1 MLIFFLTWRIRDDF
15 KLAMYVER
23 IPNRN
28 SPPAILLRESYRD
41 GDKIKKRTLANLSD
55 WPAAKIEALRRVLRD
70 EAVAPTDQQAL
81 SVLRS
86 LPHGHV
92 AAALGTLRKLGL
104 DRLLSQGGRQ
114 PHREVALCIAMTVA
128 RLIDPASKLATA
140 RGLDDET
147 ATCSLGQVLDLGAVD
162 EQELYEALDW
172 LVGQQERIEQA
183 LARRHL
189 QNGTLVLYDV
199 TSTYFEGRTC
209 PLAKLGYGRDGKRGK
224 LQIVI
229 GLLCTAEGCPV
240 AVEVFEGNVGDPSTV
255 PNQVDKLKQRFRLER
270 VVLIGDRGMITEA
283 RIEETVKP
291 AGLNFITA
299 LRAPA
304 IRSLAEAGTIQ
315 LSLFDQRDL
324 AEITSP
330 DYPGERLV
338 ACRNPLLAD
347 ERARKRRDLLDAT
360 ERELLHI
367 QTRVRRQKRSLRGKD
382 KIALAVGAVVNHYK
396 MAKHFDV
403 TITDKDLTFERK
415 TEQIDA
421 EALLDGIYVL
431 RTDLEPKTL
440 DATSTVRAYKDLANV
455 ERAFRSLKTVDLE
468 VRPIHHRRA
477 DRVRAH
483 VLLCMLAYHL
493 EWHMRR
499 ALRPILFDDH
509 DKAAAHAARSSIV
522 AKAERSDAADR
533 KAATKR
539 THDGLPVHSFRSLL
553 ADLATVTRNTMAM
566 VQSPHATFVLYPKL
580 TPVQDRAFQ
589 LLGVNQIVASNPIA
603 VSPICESDQMLL
615 SLRWGNSA

>member
-1 MLIFFLTWRIRDDF
+1 
-15 KLAMYVER
+15 MYVER

-41 GDKIKKRTLANLSD
+41 GDKVKKRTLANLSD
-55 WPAAKIEALRRVLRD
+55 WTAAKIEALRRVLRD

-81 SVLRS
+81 SILRS

-92 AAALGTLRKLGL
+92 AVALGTLRKLGL

-114 PHREVALCIAMTVA
+114 PRREVALCIAMIVA

-147 ATCSLGQVLDLGAVD
+147 ATCSLGQVLGLGAVD

-172 LVGQQERIEQA
+172 LVGQQERIERT
-183 LARRHL
+183 LARRHFEH
-189 QNGTLVLYDV
+189 GTLVLYDV

-209 PLAKLGYGRDGKRGK
+209 PLAKLGYGRDGKRNK
-224 LQIVI
+224 LQIVF

-240 AVEVFEGNVGDPSTV
+240 AVEVFEGNVGDPSTLAS
-255 PNQVDKLKQRFRLER
+255 QIDKLKQRFGIER
-270 VVLIGDRGMITEA
+270 VVLIGDRGMITAA
-283 RIEETVKP
+283 RLEQTIKP

-315 LSLFDQRDL
+315 LSLFDERDL
-324 AEITSP
+324 AEISSP

-347 ERARKRRDLLDAT
+347 ERARKRRELLAATEQELLD
-360 ERELLHI
+360 I
-367 QTRVRRQKRSLRGKD
+367 QARVRRRKRPLRGKD
-382 KIALAVGAVVNHYK
+382 KIALAVGAVINHYK
-396 MAKHFDV
+396 MAKHFAV
-403 TITDKDLTFERK
+403 TISDNDLTFERK

-421 EALLDGIYVL
+421 EAVLDGIYVL
-431 RTDLEPKTL
+431 RTDLERKTL
-440 DATSTVRAYKDLANV
+440 DATATVGAYKGLATV
-455 ERAFRSLKTVDLE
+455 ERAFRSIKTVDLE

-477 DRVRAH
+477 HRVRAH
-483 VLLCMLAYHL
+483 VLLCMLAYYL
-493 EWHMRR
+493 EWHMRQ
-499 ALRPILFDDH
+499 ALKPILFDDH
-509 DKAAAHAARSSIV
+509 DKASADATRASIV

-566 VQSPHATFVLYPKL
+566 TQSLNATFVLYPKL
-580 TPVQDRAFQ
+580 TPAQDRAFQ
-589 LLGVNQIVASNPIA
+589 LLGVAA
-603 VSPICESDQMLL
+603 KL
-615 SLRWGNSA
+615 

>member
-1 MLIFFLTWRIRDDF
+1 
-15 KLAMYVER
+15 MYVER

-41 GDKIKKRTLANLSD
+41 GDKFKKRTLANLSD
-55 WPAAKIEALRRVLRD
+55 WPAAKIEALRRVLHD

-81 SVLRS
+81 TLLRS

-104 DRLLSQGGRQ
+104 VRVLSQGGRQ
-114 PHREVALCIAMTVA
+114 PHREVTLFIAMIVA

-147 ATCSLGQVLDLGAVD
+147 AICSLGQVLELGAVD
-162 EQELYEALDW
+162 EQELYETLDW
-172 LVGQQERIEQA
+172 LVGQQERIEES

-209 PLAKLGYGRDGKRGK
+209 PLAKLGYNRDGKRGK

-240 AVEVFEGNVGDPSTV
+240 AVEVFEGNVGDPSTLAD
-255 PNQVDKLKQRFRLER
+255 QISKLKQRFRLER
-270 VVLIGDRGMITEA
+270 VVLIGDRGLITEA

-291 AGLNFITA
+291 AGLNFVTA

-304 IRSLAEAGTIQ
+304 IRSLAEVSSIQ

-324 AEITSP
+324 AEIRSP
-330 DYPGERLV
+330 DYPGERLIV
-338 ACRNPLLAD
+338 CRNLLLAD
-347 ERARKRRDLLDAT
+347 ERARKRSELLAATEKDLL
-360 ERELLHI
+360 RI
-367 QTRVRRQKRSLRGKD
+367 QTRVRRAKKPLRGKD
-382 KIALAVGAVVNHYK
+382 KIALAVGAVINHYK
-396 MAKHFDV
+396 VAKHFVV
-403 TITDKDLTFERK
+403 TITDDDLTFERK
-415 TEQIDA
+415 AEQIDA
-421 EALLDGIYVL
+421 EAALDGIYVL
-431 RTDLEPKTL
+431 RTDLKPEVL
-440 DATSTVRAYKDLANV
+440 DTTATVRAYKGLASV
-455 ERAFRSLKTVDLE
+455 ERAFRSLKTIDLE

-477 DRVRAH
+477 HRVRAH
-483 VLLCMLAYHL
+483 VLLCMLAYYV
-493 EWHMRR
+493 EWHMRQ
-499 ALRPILFDDH
+499 ALKPILFDDH
-509 DKAAAHAARSSIV
+509 DKAAAEAARASIV
-522 AKAERSDAADR
+522 AKAERSNAADR

-566 VQSPHATFVLYPKL
+566 EQNRDATFVLFPNL
-580 TPVQDRAFQ
+580 TPAQDRAFQ
-589 LLGVNQIVASNPIA
+589 LLGVPAK
-603 VSPICESDQMLL
+603 L
-615 SLRWGNSA
+615 